1 MPLADGEDVS
11 MNDAWAVVVV
21 ALGSAVLTIVGTF
34 WLEQWRL
41 RRAAKAADTD
51 RLREACVQMG
61 GHALSFALRAHAL
74 YLTAVVR
81 SGIGEG
87 LDMVLYH
94 RKPLDPVELVDW
106 LAVDLKPMLEAQS
119 LIEITAGEELV
130 RAASE
135 LVLGVMGILEKASSV
150 TSSSPAPG
158 ASIWTGLAARFQAL
172 VPLRRD
178 PEVEKA
184 IQQAVRELGRE
195 LRKFARVTRAR
206 LGVNDPDVVTRAF
219 PELFAGAAATDPEA
233 YETGQVAEAAQP
245 GQAHAS

>member
-1 MPLADGEDVS
+1 VALVNGEDTS
-11 MNDAWAVVVV
+11 MNDAWAVVAA
-21 ALGSAVLTIVGTF
+21 ALGSAALTIAGTF

-41 RRAAKAADTD
+41 RRAAKSADTD

-87 LDMVLYH
+87 LDVVLYH
-94 RKPLDPVELVDW
+94 RKPLDPMELADW

-130 RAASE
+130 RAASG
-135 LVLGVMGILEKASSV
+135 LVLAVMGVLEKASSV
-150 TSSSPAPG
+150 TSGSPGPG
-158 ASIWTGLAARFQAL
+158 ASLWARLAARFQAL

-195 LRKFARVTRAR
+195 LRKFARVTRER
-206 LGVNDPDVVTRAF
+206 LGVNDPDVVIRAF
-219 PELFAGAAATDPEA
+219 PELFAEAAVTDPEA
-233 YETGQVAEAAQP
+233 HEERVAEIAEP
-245 GQAHAS
+245 GPTHAS

>member
-1 MPLADGEDVS
+1 MA
-11 MNDAWAVVVV
+11 A
-21 ALGSAVLTIVGTF
+21 SARF
-34 WLEQWRL
+34 R
-41 RRAAKAADTD
+41 KAADAD

-61 GHALSFALRAHAL
+61 GHALSFALRAHTL

-87 LDMVLYH
+87 LDVVLYY
-94 RKPLDPVELVDW
+94 RKPLDPMELADW

-130 RAASE
+130 RAASG
-135 LVLGVMGILEKASSV
+135 LVLAAMGVLEKASNA
-150 TSSSPAPG
+150 TSSSPGPG
-158 ASIWTGLAARFQAL
+158 TSAWDRLVVRFRAL

-184 IQQAVRELGRE
+184 IQLAVRELGRE
-195 LRKFARVTRAR
+195 LRKFARVTRDR
-206 LGVNDPDVVTRAF
+206 LGVNDPDVVIRVF
-219 PELFAGAAATDPEA
+219 PELFA
-233 YETGQVAEAAQP
+233 EAAVTNPEVHESEQIADAPQP